1 MKMTEKEFLMNLLSI
16 PSVNGENSE
25 KDIAVYI
32 QQFMVESG
40 IDAQIQFI
48 DEKHANVVAKLQ
60 GKSSEIIIWNGHMDT
75 VPYGDEQLYEKWS
88 GRYDMD
94 SVQNERRKLCARKN
108 DCFFWDLR

>member
-48 DEKHANVVAKLQ
+48 DEKHANVVAKLRKIIRNHYLEWTY
-60 GKSSEIIIWNGHMDT
+60 GYSSLW
-75 VPYGDEQLYEKWS
+75 
-88 GRYDMD
+88 
-94 SVQNERRKLCARKN
+94 
-108 DCFFWDLR
+108 

>member
-60 GKSSEIIIWNGHMDT
+60 ENHQKSLFGMDIWI
-75 VPYGDEQLYEKWS
+75 QFLW
-88 GRYDMD
+88 
-94 SVQNERRKLCARKN
+94 
-108 DCFFWDLR
+108 

>member
-48 DEKHANVVAKLQ
+48 DEKHANVSCKIT
-60 GKSSEIIIWNGHMDT
+60 GKIIRNHYLEWTYGYSSLW
-75 VPYGDEQLYEKWS
+75 
-88 GRYDMD
+88 
-94 SVQNERRKLCARKN
+94 
-108 DCFFWDLR
+108 